1 MNSSLTIKS
10 WPIYP
15 FLRYS
20 LLLLGLL
27 SLSRLILAIWLLDR
41 VGSAENL
48 LTVMLFGLR
57 FDLIIV
63 CVLWFIPAML
73 LLLLPKNR
81 ILKGLFSSISRL
93 WLMLTSIVIL
103 FLELSTPAFIDQ
115 YDTRPNR
122 LYFEYLETPVEVL
135 KTSVYEYPWHVFAAF
150 ILITILSVYLLRL
163 NRKLFAELQPWS
175 ISKRLILLP
184 LLLAVLIIGARSSFD
199 HRPANPSIAA
209 FSNDQLVNKLGLSS
223 AYTLLTAVYNLR
235 HENSATSA
243 YGEIPDEQMVALVR
257 QKSFIDAS
265 AFVDDP
271 VSSWHQQ
278 TSATPESAKN
288 LVIILQESLGAGYV
302 GSLGGIGVTPEIDKL
317 SRDGLWFTRL
327 YATGTRS
334 ARGIEAV
341 IAGFPPSPSRS
352 VLKLGKAQQNFATLA
367 SILKGSNYDTQFIYG
382 GESHFDNMAGFFLA
396 NGFDRVTDQ
405 NDYANPMFRATWGV
419 SDEDLLQRLDQE
431 LMIKTSQA
439 KFILA
444 FSSSNHSPFEFPDGR
459 IELHDAEKHTVN
471 NAIKYAD
478 FAVGEFFRTAKTR
491 DYWENSI
498 FLLVSDHDTRVTGA
512 SLVPVNKFHIP
523 GLIIG
528 PGIKPAHY
536 DKIASQIDLAPTL
549 LDLLGVSSKHPMIGQ
564 NLRQLPQ
571 DFPGRALMQYG
582 NNHAYLQGDDLV
594 IHIPEK
600 PPKQF
605 VYRDRQLIETALD
618 AQLAKTALAHLLWPM
633 YAYREQ
639 KYLYQR

>member
-1 MNSSLTIKS
+1 MNSSLAIKT

-81 ILKGLFSSISRL
+81 ILKGLISSISRL

-150 ILITILSVYLLRL
+150 ILITILSAYLLRL

-288 LVIILQESLGAGYV
+288 LVIILQESLGAGFV

-405 NDYANPMFRATWGV
+405 NDYTNPMFRATWGV
-419 SDEDLLQRLDQE
+419 
-431 LMIKTSQA
+431 
-439 KFILA
+439 
-444 FSSSNHSPFEFPDGR
+444 
-459 IELHDAEKHTVN
+459 
-471 NAIKYAD
+471 
-478 FAVGEFFRTAKTR
+478 
-491 DYWENSI
+491 
-498 FLLVSDHDTRVTGA
+498 
-512 SLVPVNKFHIP
+512 
-523 GLIIG
+523 
-528 PGIKPAHY
+528 
-536 DKIASQIDLAPTL
+536 
-549 LDLLGVSSKHPMIGQ
+549 
-564 NLRQLPQ
+564 
-571 DFPGRALMQYG
+571 
-582 NNHAYLQGDDLV
+582 
-594 IHIPEK
+594 
-600 PPKQF
+600 
-605 VYRDRQLIETALD
+605 
-618 AQLAKTALAHLLWPM
+618 
-633 YAYREQ
+633 
-639 KYLYQR
+639 